1 MCISYHGKHLSKDGG
16 SMQKALA
23 NVGYEESQFMQSSVR
38 RETICM
44 TNTIGTQVAKQISC
58 VTKVHPLS

>member
-1 MCISYHGKHLSKDGG
+1 
-16 SMQKALA
+16 MQKALA